1 LHPET
6 PLEGRALTDLFGVPN
21 PDREARQAR
30 MAGLMAEEGL
40 PYGERTHTYN
50 SRLAQEVGKWADAA
64 GHGDAFHEAMFHAYF
79 VAGRNIADVETLAQ
93 IAESVGLSADA
104 ARAVMAERR
113 FQAAVDADWQ
123 RSRDY
128 GITGVPTFVA
138 NERGVVGAQPYEI
151 LERLVVTAG
160 GTPRQQS

>member
-1 LHPET
+1 MD
-6 PLEGRALTDLFGVPN
+6 AMK
-21 PDREARQAR
+21 AR

-40 PYGERTHTYN
+40 PYGDRTHTYN
-50 SRLAQEVGKWADAA
+50 SRLAQEVGKWADAE

-79 VAGRNIADVETLAQ
+79 VDGRNISDVDTLAQ
-93 IAESVGLSADA
+93 IAASAGLSAEE
-104 ARAVMAERR
+104 ARAVMSERR
-113 FQAAVDADWQ
+113 FQAVVDVDWQ

-138 NERGVVGAQPYEI
+138 NGRGVVGAQPYEI

-160 GTPRQQS
+160 GTPRHEG

>member
-6 PLEGRALTDLFGVPN
+6 PLEGRALTDLFGVRN

-50 SRLAQEVGKWADAA
+50 SRLAQEVGKWADAE

-160 GTPRQQS
+160 GTPRQQG

>member
-1 LHPET
+1 
-6 PLEGRALTDLFGVPN
+6 
-21 PDREARQAR
+21 
-30 MAGLMAEEGL
+30 MAAACC
-40 PYGERTHTYN
+40 
-50 SRLAQEVGKWADAA
+50 RLASPVLLQRGGHRRESQQRNDAE

-79 VAGRNIADVETLAQ
+79 VDGRNIADIETLVPLA
-93 IAESVGLSADA
+93 ASVGLFPDE
-104 ARAVMAERR
+104 ARAVITERR

-138 NERGVVGAQPYEI
+138 NGRGVVGAQPYEI

-160 GTPRQQS
+160 GTPRKQG

>member
-1 LHPET
+1 
-6 PLEGRALTDLFGVPN
+6 
-21 PDREARQAR
+21 
-30 MAGLMAEEGL
+30 
-40 PYGERTHTYN
+40 
-50 SRLAQEVGKWADAA
+50 
-64 GHGDAFHEAMFHAYF
+64 
-79 VAGRNIADVETLAQ
+79 
-93 IAESVGLSADA
+93 
-104 ARAVMAERR
+104 MAERR

-138 NERGVVGAQPYEI
+138 NGRGVVGAQPYEI